1 MVLRCCTRGGSWR
14 CRFIIYDI
22 NLHFLVDIENKAVSV
37 MKKKKKKKKW
47 ENREKERWKQR
58 GGKSNSHKDRL
69 SRAIESKG
77 SERDT

>member
-37 MKKKKKKKKW
+37 MKKKK
-47 ENREKERWKQR
+47 EKEKMGEQR
-58 GGKSNSHKDRL
+58 EGKMETAGGK
-69 SRAIESKG
+69 IEQPQ
-77 SERDT
+77 R